1 MIENRR
7 KGVLIVFI
15 GILLSALNLRAAVT
29 SLSTI
34 FAVVA
39 KHVTGFNVTVAGT
52 LPLIAFAVF
61 GLLAP
66 LLVRKM
72 SYELALFGSMM
83 LIAVGLGTRILMP
96 NFGGF
101 CAATVIALAGMA
113 FGNTLLPP
121 LFKRYYPDRIGII
134 TAIYSVVLAV
144 SAGIPSIIST
154 DTATTLG
161 WRFSLGVWAGVAL
174 LAAVPW
180 LFQLLLHRDQM
191 LVFKTTGVHHQ
202 RQQRYDLKL
211 TLSVA
216 LLFGIGGMLPMYT
229 MINWLPTYLN
239 TVHYSAHSIGI
250 MMFLYNILGIFHAI
264 IVPIIMER
272 MRHPYSVV
280 VFAVTLQVSTFL
292 GFLLLPQYAWVWVVV
307 AAPGQLTVPAAF
319 ELFNLRSKTSAGAAY
334 LSSSAQFIGYLLAA
348 IGPVLFG
355 SIHSATGGYTYSFVF
370 LIIISLLTLIAGKK
384 ATRPGFVEVATR
396 PDRVHVRKRPRVVHT
411 AHSHA

>member
-39 KHVTGFNVTVAGT
+39 KHVTSFNVTVAGT

-121 LFKRYYPDRIGII
+121 LFKCYYPDRIGII

-144 SAGIPSIIST
+144 SAGIPSI
-154 DTATTLG
+154 L
-161 WRFSLGVWAGVAL
+161 SLI
-174 LAAVPW
+174 
-180 LFQLLLHRDQM
+180 
-191 LVFKTTGVHHQ
+191 T
-202 RQQRYDLKL
+202 
-211 TLSVA
+211 
-216 LLFGIGGMLPMYT
+216 I
-229 MINWLPTYLN
+229 
-239 TVHYSAHSIGI
+239 
-250 MMFLYNILGIFHAI
+250 
-264 IVPIIMER
+264 
-272 MRHPYSVV
+272 
-280 VFAVTLQVSTFL
+280 
-292 GFLLLPQYAWVWVVV
+292 
-307 AAPGQLTVPAAF
+307 
-319 ELFNLRSKTSAGAAY
+319 
-334 LSSSAQFIGYLLAA
+334 
-348 IGPVLFG
+348 
-355 SIHSATGGYTYSFVF
+355 
-370 LIIISLLTLIAGKK
+370 
-384 ATRPGFVEVATR
+384 
-396 PDRVHVRKRPRVVHT
+396 
-411 AHSHA
+411 